1 MSVSKLRLPFL
12 TPAKRQTEH
21 GLCPKLERTLE
32 RFDQRAGV
40 EGGSG
45 GRQLCLFFLAHHESG
60 QIVGEFQRPE
70 RLSKKPAGS
79 KYDVTSVEY
88 DAQVQ

>member
-1 MSVSKLRLPFL
+1 MSTDRAPMLD
-12 TPAKRQTEH
+12 
-21 GLCPKLERTLE
+21 RTLE

-60 QIVGEFQRPE
+60 QIVGEFQRPKK
-70 RLSKKPAGS
+70 LSKNRL
-79 KYDVTSVEY
+79 
-88 DAQVQ
+88 AQSMT